1 MNDHIWNIKDI
12 IIQPNINVA
21 YDQTHDQQVSH
32 KDIKY
37 LTQAHNQKSSTKSKE
52 AKHSL
57 EAYDLYI
64 FLPLWQQVTKKF
76 KNA

>member
-1 MNDHIWNIKDI
+1 MNGQIRNIKDI

-37 LTQAHNQKSSTKSKE
+37 LTQALNKE
-52 AKHSL
+52 VQPK
-57 EAYDLYI
+57 
-64 FLPLWQQVTKKF
+64 
-76 KNA
+76 